1 MSSPATIYGVGLGP
15 GDPELMSVKAARLIA
30 KAGVIA
36 HFRKSGRPGNAR
48 TVVDGML
55 APGVIEE
62 ALEYPVTT
70 EIALDDPAYSDA
82 LRIFYDDCVRR
93 LLLHVADGRDV
104 AVLCEGD
111 PFLYGSF
118 MHLHSRIT
126 GRVPVVVV
134 PGISGMSGC
143 WTASGV
149 PITFGDDVLTV
160 VPATLDEATLRE
172 RLQSID
178 ALVVMKLGRNLP
190 KVRRALRGRRSG
202 RAGCLCRARH
212 HGRREGVAACRQDRR
227 RGALLLDDSGPRPR
241 AAAMTG
247 WLAIAGLGP
256 GAAQLVTP
264 EVTQAL
270 GEATDLDRL
279 WALCGA
285 GA

>member
-1 MSSPATIYGVGLGP
+1 MSFSATIYGVGLGP

-30 KAGVIA
+30 KAGVVA

-48 TVVDGML
+48 TLVDGML

-62 ALEYPVTT
+62 AMEYPVTT
-70 EIALDDPAYSDA
+70 EIALEDPAYSDT

-93 LLLHVADGRDV
+93 LLRHVADGRDV

-126 GRVPVVVV
+126 GHAPVVVV

-178 ALVVMKLGRNLP
+178 ALVVMKLGRNLA
-190 KVRRALRGRRSG
+190 KVRRALQAAGLAERAVYVERGTMAGEKVLRLAAQNQHEGPHISMILVPG
-202 RAGCLCRARH
+202 RA
-212 HGRREGVAACRQDRR
+212 
-227 RGALLLDDSGPRPR
+227 
-241 AAAMTG
+241 
-247 WLAIAGLGP
+247 
-256 GAAQLVTP
+256 
-264 EVTQAL
+264 
-270 GEATDLDRL
+270 AT
-279 WALCGA
+279 A
-285 GA
+285 

>member
-15 GDPELMSVKAARLIA
+15 GDPELISIKAARLIA

-36 HFRKSGRPGNAR
+36 HFRKAGRPGNAR
-48 TVVDGML
+48 TLVNGML

-70 EIALDDPAYSDA
+70 EIALEDPVYGDT

-93 LLLHVADGRDV
+93 LLRHVAEGRDV

-126 GRVPVVVV
+126 GRAPVVVV

-160 VPATLDEATLRE
+160 VPATLDETTLRE

-178 ALVVMKLGRNLP
+178 ALVVMKLGRNLA
-190 KVRRALRGRRSG
+190 KVRRALQANGLAERAIYVERGTMADEKVMRLADKADDCAPYFAVVLAPGWEGRS
-202 RAGCLCRARH
+202 
-212 HGRREGVAACRQDRR
+212 
-227 RGALLLDDSGPRPR
+227 
-241 AAAMTG
+241 
-247 WLAIAGLGP
+247 
-256 GAAQLVTP
+256 
-264 EVTQAL
+264 
-270 GEATDLDRL
+270 
-279 WALCGA
+279 
-285 GA
+285 

>member
-1 MSSPATIYGVGLGP
+1 MSASATIYGVGLGP
-15 GDPELMSVKAARLIA
+15 GDPELMSLKAARLIA

-48 TVVDGML
+48 AVVDGML

-70 EIALDDPAYSDA
+70 EIALEDPAYGDV

-93 LLLHVADGRDV
+93 LLRHVADGRDV

-118 MHLHSRIT
+118 MHLHSRFT

-160 VPATLDEATLRE
+160 VPATLDEATLHE

-190 KVRRALRGRRSG
+190 KVRRALQAAGLAERAIYVERGTMAGEKVLRLADKTDDEAPYFSMILVHGRGRR
-202 RAGCLCRARH
+202 
-212 HGRREGVAACRQDRR
+212 
-227 RGALLLDDSGPRPR
+227 P
-241 AAAMTG
+241 
-247 WLAIAGLGP
+247 
-256 GAAQLVTP
+256 
-264 EVTQAL
+264 
-270 GEATDLDRL
+270 
-279 WALCGA
+279 
-285 GA
+285 

>member
-15 GDPELMSVKAARLIA
+15 GDPELISIKAARLIA

-36 HFRKSGRPGNAR
+36 HFRKAGRRGNAR
-48 TVVDGML
+48 TLVNGML

-70 EIALDDPAYSDA
+70 EIALEDPAYGDM

-93 LLLHVADGRDV
+93 LLRHVADGRDV

-143 WTASGV
+143 WPASGV
-149 PITFGDDVLTV
+149 PMTFGDGVLHLL
-160 VPATLDEATLRE
+160 PATLHETSLRE
-172 RLQSID
+172 RLRSID
-178 ALVVMKLGRNLP
+178 ALVVMKLGRNLG
-190 KVRRALRGRRSG
+190 KVRRALQATGLAERGVYVERGTMTDEKVMRLADKTDDEAPYFSLILVHGRGR
-202 RAGCLCRARH
+202 
-212 HGRREGVAACRQDRR
+212 
-227 RGALLLDDSGPRPR
+227 PP
-241 AAAMTG
+241 
-247 WLAIAGLGP
+247 
-256 GAAQLVTP
+256 
-264 EVTQAL
+264 
-270 GEATDLDRL
+270 
-279 WALCGA
+279 
-285 GA
+285 